1 MGIKRQRS
9 CSAKKHHAAWRECS
23 CLQDAKAATFIKQHS
38 PHPPSVNRRP
48 ASCAQS
54 CGPPTPT
61 SEQPIIRSLCKTQGL
76 QGACA
81 SEAGPA
87 AREPHFG
94 RAVAIQGRYT
104 TSKWPAGWRA
114 SGHEAQ
120 SACCR
125 KTRARCRELIQG
137 TAGRASAGPALRK
150 PPEALCRGSPS
161 RLATRPNQSLL
172 PRPQQPP
179 GRAAR
184 PVHAHRTQNPGRAF
198 GHTSEQG
205 ACTVATRAE
214 HVRSRP
220 TGLRRLLASPR
231 LYFSPR
237 DCLSGAPACKFPTI
251 SRISTFRLTK
261 DSI

>member
-1 MGIKRQRS
+1 MCTIMWTPHTNVRAAHHPQSLQNSRLAGCLRVGGRTCGAGAPFRAGCRYPRTLYYEQVACGVACVRPRGAKR
-9 CSAKKHHAAWRECS
+9 
-23 CLQDAKAATFIKQHS
+23 F
-38 PHPPSVNRRP
+38 
-48 ASCAQS
+48 
-54 CGPPTPT
+54 
-61 SEQPIIRSLCKTQGL
+61 
-76 QGACA
+76 
-81 SEAGPA
+81 
-87 AREPHFG
+87 
-94 RAVAIQGRYT
+94 
-104 TSKWPAGWRA
+104 
-114 SGHEAQ
+114 
-120 SACCR
+120 CCR